1 MNCNTHTHL
10 LLVANFRGLNSNSN
24 FGCGSSNK
32 CSSFWRIPP
41 LIGEGSVSTTNASLA
56 KSRPLRWV
64 SRGGMLGH
72 RIGSGS
78 GFESG
83 LIDGFCN
90 GDGGVA
96 VARNGDGSI
105 EEAEWKPWALQW

>member
-1 MNCNTHTHL
+1 
-10 LLVANFRGLNSNSN
+10 
-24 FGCGSSNK
+24 
-32 CSSFWRIPP
+32 
-41 LIGEGSVSTTNASLA
+41 
-56 KSRPLRWV
+56 
-64 SRGGMLGH
+64 MLGH

-96 VARNGDGSI
+96 GAMNGDGSI